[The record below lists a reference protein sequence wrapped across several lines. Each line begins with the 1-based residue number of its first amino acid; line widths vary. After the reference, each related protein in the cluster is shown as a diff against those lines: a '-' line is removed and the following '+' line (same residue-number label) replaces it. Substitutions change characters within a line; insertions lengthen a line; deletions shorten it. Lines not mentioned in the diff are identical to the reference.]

1 MLELDKDSNERKE
14 KRIREIIDV
23 ILDKKYVITP
33 EDVNQ
38 QAIAN
43 EK

>member
-14 KRIREIIDV
+14 KRIQEIIDV
-23 ILDKKYVITP
+23 ILDKKYVLTP

-38 QAIAN
+38 QITAN